1 MIEINSLEDCTFHP
15 DDQIVVALGFF
26 DGIHKAHQ
34 CLIDTCINHAKVR
47 NGKSVLF
54 TFQNHPS
61 SVLNPDNQTP
71 LITPYPL
78 KRQIIQSYDIDY
90 VVAVQFDE
98 KLCHTSA
105 KDFTTEVL
113 VKRLA
118 AHEIIVGYNFHF
130 GHNRQGSAN
139 MLQSLSTNSFDD
151 IVVIEQQFFDGSPI
165 SSSRIRKS
173 IIQGNLTEA
182 SHLLGRPYYF
192 AGNVISGDG
201 RGRSIGFPTANI
213 NIDAQA
219 IPPNGVYG
227 VRVRLDH
234 IDATPMNGVM
244 NIGKVPTFTDESQ
257 ITAEVHIL
265 DFNENIYDRFI
276 IVEFVELLR
285 HEKKFSSKDELV
297 NQIKSDIE
305 EFKSHQ

>member
-1 MIEINSLEDCTFHP
+1 MIEINSLEDCSFKP
-15 DDQIVVALGFF
+15 EDQIVVALGFF
-26 DGIHKAHQ
+26 DGIHQAHQ
-34 CLIDTCINHAKVR
+34 CLIDTCINHAKAR

-78 KRQIIQSYDIDY
+78 KRQILLSYDIDY

-105 KDFTTEVL
+105 KYFTTDVL
-113 VKRLA
+113 MKRLA

-130 GHNRQGSAN
+130 GHNRQGSAD
-139 MLQSLSTNSFDD
+139 MLKTLSINSFDE
-151 IVVIEQQFFDGSPI
+151 IVVIEQQFHDDAPV
-165 SSSRIRKS
+165 SSSRIRQS
-173 IIQGNLTEA
+173 VIQGNLSEA
-182 SHLLGRPYYF
+182 ANLLGRPYFF
-192 AGNVISGDG
+192 AGNVINGDG
-201 RGRSIGFPTANI
+201 RGRSIGFPTANV

-219 IPPNGVYG
+219 IPPHGVYG

-234 IDATPMNGVM
+234 IDAAPLNGVM
-244 NIGKVPTFTDESQ
+244 NIGNVPTFTDESHT
-257 ITAEVHIL
+257 TAEVHIL
-265 DFNENIYDRFI
+265 DFNEDIYDRFI

-297 NQIKSDIE
+297 NQIKLDIGTY
-305 EFKSHQ
+305 KSHL